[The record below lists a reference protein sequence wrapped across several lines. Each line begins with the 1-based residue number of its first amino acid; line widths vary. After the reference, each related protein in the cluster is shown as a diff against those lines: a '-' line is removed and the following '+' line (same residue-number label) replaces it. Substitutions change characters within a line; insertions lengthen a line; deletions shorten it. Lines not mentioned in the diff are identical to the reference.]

1 MKHLFLGASVAAV
14 LAFGPA
20 AWAQTADATTSQTS
34 VTTNV
39 TAPADP
45 ALAVADTVIVPVVPQ
60 LEMALPADTP
70 LAVKFNLP
78 NAKTIEGIDPKLTDG
93 VTFEGYA
100 RKVEVPLT
108 NGTSKIGQVLVT
120 SVSRGDRSEVI
131 DAQGLSSQFQAEES
145 DSLFPDKTVDVS
157 GSRPALI
164 AALQRLMDQPTEEEE
179 KTKVEADNG
188 TTGNDGADG
197 TGGGASNPDA
207 AAYQSPDTTGA
218 SVGKADPVQGV
229 TLTTEGCDI
238 RVDLEQGIAIQQNR
252 TETTEDGVV
261 TDAGTCAD
269 GDKRYPLT
277 RNYSACTD
285 AIDLTA
291 LTATPQYQLYYTD
304 GGGGTNMVG
313 DCQPDTEAA
322 TAIVEDTNA
331 CPVSVDLTAGAEK
344 AIIQAALV
352 YTNRSGAIV
361 QVRGCEASA
370 NVVPVDMVQDV
381 DACSLR
387 HDFDKRQSEEL
398 GAWTYEQ
405 GGLIYQATRC
415 LPTGRA
421 FPHTTVTSANG
432 AYICTPIVA
441 NGMVTIQGREQITV
455 DGVSQ
460 YISDCAPVDSAQQA
474 LQSTTDGCNNIA
486 TWTHDIAG
494 GISYGQERFYFL
506 RPDGQREY
514 VTECQTSAVTYTHS
528 HTQAG
533 WQNHDEALYAYPL
546 TTVSILVGG
555 IDQSIA
561 ISQLL
566 PGTPQMV
573 YLDAGTLTQGTGS
586 YTYEGCTKYETT
598 NSVKA
603 WSRPDGSTYSKP
615 IGPGASKPVGDACTY
630 SRPTSSADW
639 KNLTSPNG
647 AYVHPTTICNYEATR
662 SVIRDGTLISQE
674 TARRQ
679 SGAFEQ
685 CTKVVGSWEG
695 NEDRYE
701 CVGVCRTPSSQ
712 GIAGWLLELGW

>member
-14 LAFGPA
+14 LAFGPM
-20 AWAQTADATTSQTS
+20 AWAQTADQASVTTS
-34 VTTNV
+34 VTT
-39 TAPADP
+39 PADP
-45 ALAVADTVIVPVVPQ
+45 TLAVSDTVIVPVVPQ
-60 LEMALPADTP
+60 LEMVLPADTP

-120 SVSRGDRSEVI
+120 SVSRGDRVETI

-269 GDKRYPLT
+269 GDKRYPLA

-285 AIDLTA
+285 AIDLAA

-352 YTNRSGAIV
+352 YTNRSGIIV

-387 HDFDKRQSEEL
+387 HDFDKHQSEEL

-421 FPHTTVTSANG
+421 FAHSTITSANG
-432 AYICTPIVA
+432 AYICAPIVA

-573 YLDAGTLTQGTGS
+573 YLDAGTLTQGNGS
-586 YTYEGCTKYETT
+586 YTYEGCTKYEST

-603 WSRPDGSTYSKP
+603 YTRPDGSTYSQP
-615 IGPGASKPVGDACTY
+615 IGPGAKKAVGNACTASRPTTAAQWAAAGSNSLNSGNGSPACTY
-630 SRPTSSADW
+630 SASQTVTREDGMLMSQDSASKAKARDAECRVAIGVSDLEGMQVLTCDYYCKTPPTSAE
-639 KNLTSPNG
+639 
-647 AYVHPTTICNYEATR
+647 I
-662 SVIRDGTLISQE
+662 SV
-674 TARRQ
+674 
-679 SGAFEQ
+679 
-685 CTKVVGSWEG
+685 
-695 NEDRYE
+695 
-701 CVGVCRTPSSQ
+701 
-712 GIAGWLLELGW
+712 WLLELGW